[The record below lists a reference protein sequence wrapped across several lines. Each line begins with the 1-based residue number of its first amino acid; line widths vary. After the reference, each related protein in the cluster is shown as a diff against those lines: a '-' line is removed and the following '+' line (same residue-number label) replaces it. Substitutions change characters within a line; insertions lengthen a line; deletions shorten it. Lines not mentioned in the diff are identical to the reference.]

1 MVQANLRIVHNIQIM
16 LMYIIYFLAGVL
28 QDFLFTVNLR
38 YVARNKTFLAVL
50 SSFLTVVVSMLVLYN
65 IVTQLD
71 SQKGIAAIIIYA
83 SGVASGTYLAMKFKI
98 GLKE

>member
-38 YVARNKTFLAVL
+38 YVAMNKTFLAVL